1 MEPGITW
8 YEVLGV
14 LPGAAAEKI
23 RRKYQERVALL
34 RGEMIA
40 GAPSNVLAGVRR
52 AQEFLDGAWEVLG
65 DPATRE
71 RYDEAAGFRRRG
83 GGLTPAGTSTAGT
96 YPTGSG
102 MDPPDTGILGE
113 FNPVGMLGSLLAMS
127 GWIPGPRRAKWVPV
141 PDVRGLFYDV
151 CLEVTGRLGLHVSSV
166 RLTPRP
172 MPVDGLVVDQSP
184 RAPGKVRRGGAVT
197 VHVWHP
203 PARPGAQQG
212 AQRGAG

>member
-23 RRKYQERVALL
+23 RRRYQERVALL

-83 GGLTPAGTSTAGT
+83 GGLTRAGT
-96 YPTGSG
+96 YPTGSE
-102 MDPPDTGILGE
+102 MDSPDT
-113 FNPVGMLGSLLAMS
+113 
-127 GWIPGPRRAKWVPV
+127 
-141 PDVRGLFYDV
+141 
-151 CLEVTGRLGLHVSSV
+151 
-166 RLTPRP
+166 
-172 MPVDGLVVDQSP
+172 GLVVDQSP
-184 RAPGKVRRGGAVT
+184 RAPGKVRRGGSVT

-203 PARPGAQQG
+203 PARPGSV
-212 AQRGAG
+212 

>member
-14 LPGAAAEKI
+14 LPGTAADRI
-23 RRKYQERVALL
+23 RRKYQERAALL
-34 RGEMIA
+34 RGEMIS
-40 GAPSNVLAGVRR
+40 GAPSNVLVSVRR

-71 RYDEAAGFRRRG
+71 RYDVTMGFRRRG
-83 GGLTPAGTSTAGT
+83 GGLTPAGVSTAGT
-96 YPTGSG
+96 YPTGSE
-102 MDPPDTGILGE
+102 MNPDRGILGE
-113 FNPVGMLGSLLAMS
+113 FDPVGTLGGLLAMS

-151 CLEVTGRLGLHVSSV
+151 SLEVTGRLGLRVVSV

-184 RAPGKVRRGGAVT
+184 RALGKVRRGGSVT

-203 PARPGAQQG
+203 PTRPGAG
-212 AQRGAG
+212 

>member
-14 LPGAAAEKI
+14 LPGAAADKI
-23 RRKYQERVALL
+23 KRRYEERVALL

-40 GAPSNVLAGVRR
+40 GAPSNVLVSVRR

-71 RYDEAAGFRRRG
+71 RYDEAMGFRRRG
-83 GGLTPAGTSTAGT
+83 GGLSPAGTSTAGT
-96 YPTGSG
+96 YPTGSET
-102 MDPPDTGILGE
+102 DSPDTGILGE
-113 FNPVGMLGSLLAMS
+113 LAPVGVLGGLLAMS
-127 GWIPGPRRAKWVPV
+127 GWIPGPRQAKWVPV
-141 PDVRGLFYDV
+141 PDVRGLFYPV
-151 CLEVTGRLGLHVSSV
+151 CLEVTGRLGLRVTSV

-172 MPVDGLVVDQSP
+172 TPVDGLVVDQSP

-203 PARPGAQQG
+203 PARPGAG
-212 AQRGAG
+212 

>member
-14 LPGAAAEKI
+14 LPGTAADRI
-23 RRKYQERVALL
+23 RRRYTERTALL

-40 GAPSNVLAGVRR
+40 GAPSDVLVSVRR

-71 RYDEAAGFRRRG
+71 RYDEAMGFRRRG
-83 GGLTPAGTSTAGT
+83 GGLPPAGTSTAGT
-96 YPTGSG
+96 YPTGSAVDSPEG
-102 MDPPDTGILGE
+102 GILGE
-113 FNPVGMLGSLLAMS
+113 FNPVATLGGLLAMS
-127 GWIPGPRRAKWVPV
+127 GWIPGPRRAKWIPV

-151 CLEVTGRLGLHVSSV
+151 SLEVTGRLGIRVVSV
-166 RLTPRP
+166 RLTGRP

-184 RAPGKVRRGGAVT
+184 RAPGRVRRGEPVT

-203 PARPGAQQG
+203 PARQG
-212 AQRGAG
+212 

>member
-14 LPGAAAEKI
+14 LPGAAADKI
-23 RRKYQERVALL
+23 RRRYEERVALL

-71 RYDEAAGFRRRG
+71 RYDEAVGFRRRG
-83 GGLTPAGTSTAGT
+83 GGLVPAGTSTAGT

-113 FNPVGMLGSLLAMS
+113 VNPVSMLGSLLAMS

-151 CLEVTGRLGLHVSSV
+151 SLEVTGRLGIHVTSV

-172 MPVDGLVVDQSP
+172 LPVDGLVVDQSP
-184 RAPGKVRRGGAVT
+184 RAPGKVRRGGAVM

-203 PARPGAQQG
+203 PARPGVI
-212 AQRGAG
+212 

>member
-14 LPGAAAEKI
+14 LPGAAADKI
-23 RRKYQERVALL
+23 ERRYGERTALL

-40 GAPSNVLAGVRR
+40 GAPSNVLVAVRR

-65 DPATRE
+65 DPAIRE
-71 RYDEAAGFRRRG
+71 RYDEAAGFRIRG
-83 GGLTPAGTSTAGT
+83 GGLPPAGIGTAGT
-96 YPTGSG
+96 YPTGSE
-102 MDPPDTGILGE
+102 MDLPDTGILGD
-113 FNPVGMLGSLLAMS
+113 FNPVSMLGSLLAMS
-127 GWIPGPRRAKWVPV
+127 GWVPGPRRAKWMPV

-151 CLEVTGRLGLHVSSV
+151 SLEVAGRLGLHVRSV

-184 RAPGKVRRGGAVT
+184 RALGKVRRGAAVT

-203 PARPGAQQG
+203 PARPGTPP
-212 AQRGAG
+212 AQRGAP

>member
-14 LPGAAAEKI
+14 LPGAAADRI
-23 RRKYQERVALL
+23 RRRYEERTALL

-40 GAPSNVLAGVRR
+40 GAPSDVLVSVRR
-52 AQEFLDGAWEVLG
+52 AQEFLDGAWEALG
-65 DPATRE
+65 DPAIRV

-83 GGLTPAGTSTAGT
+83 GGLPPAGTSTAGT

-113 FNPVGMLGSLLAMS
+113 LNPVSMLGSLLATT
-127 GWIPGPRRAKWVPV
+127 GWIPGPRRSKWVPV

-151 CLEVTGRLGLHVSSV
+151 CLEITGRLGIRVVSV
-166 RLTPRP
+166 RLTARP

-184 RAPGKVRRGGAVT
+184 RAPGRVRRGEAVT

-203 PARPGAQQG
+203 PAAGPG
-212 AQRGAG
+212 AQRGAR

>member
-23 RRKYQERVALL
+23 RRRYEERAALL
-34 RGEMIA
+34 GGEMIA
-40 GAPSNVLAGVRR
+40 GAPSNVLVAVRR

-65 DPATRE
+65 DPATRD
-71 RYDEAAGFRRRG
+71 RYDEAVGFRRRS

-127 GWIPGPRRAKWVPV
+127 GWLPGPRRSKWVPV
-141 PDVRGLFYDV
+141 PDVRGLFYPV
-151 CLEVTGRLGLHVSSV
+151 CLEVTGRLGLRVVSV

-172 MPVDGLVVDQSP
+172 MRVDGLVVDQSP
-184 RAPGKVRRGGAVT
+184 GAPGKVRRGGAVT
-197 VHVWHP
+197 VQVWHP

-212 AQRGAG
+212 AG

>member
-23 RRKYQERVALL
+23 GRRYQERVALL

-71 RYDEAAGFRRRG
+71 RYDEAVGFRRRG
-83 GGLTPAGTSTAGT
+83 GAQ
-96 YPTGSG
+96 
-102 MDPPDTGILGE
+102 
-113 FNPVGMLGSLLAMS
+113 
-127 GWIPGPRRAKWVPV
+127 
-141 PDVRGLFYDV
+141 
-151 CLEVTGRLGLHVSSV
+151 
-166 RLTPRP
+166 RP

-184 RAPGKVRRGGAVT
+184 RAPGKVRRGGSVT

-203 PARPGAQQG
+203 PARPGAQPG

>member
-14 LPGAAAEKI
+14 LPGAAADRI
-23 RRKYQERVALL
+23 RRRYEERVALL
-34 RGEMIA
+34 RGEMIS
-40 GAPSNVLAGVRR
+40 GAPSNVLVSVRR

-65 DPATRE
+65 DPATRK
-71 RYDEAAGFRRRG
+71 RYDEATGFRRRG
-83 GGLTPAGTSTAGT
+83 GGLPPAGTTTAGT
-96 YPTGSG
+96 YPSGSEVN
-102 MDPPDTGILGE
+102 PDSGILGN
-113 FNPVGMLGSLLAMS
+113 FDPVGMLDGLLEMS

-151 CLEVTGRLGLHVSSV
+151 CLEVTGRLGIHVTSV

-184 RAPGKVRRGGAVT
+184 RAPGKVRWGGAVT
-197 VHVWHP
+197 VKVWHP
-203 PARPGAQQG
+203 PVRPGAQL
-212 AQRGAG
+212 GAG

>member
-14 LPGAAAEKI
+14 LPGAAADKI
-23 RRKYQERVALL
+23 RRKYEERAALL

-40 GAPSNVLAGVRR
+40 GAPSSVLVSVRR

-65 DPATRE
+65 DPATRV

-83 GGLTPAGTSTAGT
+83 GGLPPAGTSTAGT

-102 MDPPDTGILGE
+102 VDPPGRGILGE
-113 FNPVGMLGSLLAMS
+113 FDPVGVLGGLLAMS
-127 GWIPGPRRAKWVPV
+127 GWVPGSRRARWVPV

-151 CLEVTGRLGLHVSSV
+151 SLEVTGRLGIHVRSV

-184 RAPGKVRRGGAVT
+184 QAPGRVQCGGSVT

-203 PARPGAQQG
+203 PARPGLV
-212 AQRGAG
+212 